1 MFCVNCGKKLEQG
14 DRFCTV
20 CGWPVEQEESG
31 GMEVREDIQPPVE
44 EGTAEG
50 IQPPVSETE
59 GAYQPPASEAEGAY
73 QPPVTGEEG
82 EYQPPVTGGEEAYQP
97 PVSGEETG
105 YQPPSWE
112 SPVENT
118 QVTPQGGYYQAPG
131 QSYGQA
137 YGYNGTPQGNVPG
150 MGYGKPEKKKG
161 VWKKVL
167 LIAAPVLLLAVLIG
181 GFSSFGANF
190 FRKTFSSPEG
200 YFQYVMKKAVRE
212 NARTASN
219 IYNNL
224 VKENLNFTDK
234 SISGA
239 VTLRLEEEGRDFLED
254 IDIVDDA
261 GWLEEV
267 TLETDAS
274 VKDKVISATVA
285 LKLGQDEV
293 LSGNAVVD
301 ANKDRAY
308 VQVPSL
314 SDTYLGAETEDLMY
328 ELSYYLGDMDFFEFW
343 DTLYECC
350 PDKKTVEKLLYK
362 YSCLAISCIDDVEKS
377 KDTVEAGDVSQKCL
391 SLKATINTKTLQ
403 NMLETVLKEMRE
415 DEELKKIMKDLS
427 ALEGMEDLYDDYRD
441 LLDELL
447 DEVEDIDLYEK
458 IILEVYVNGKGELI
472 GFQIEYDEL
481 RILSVKPRDGK
492 KFGLEISYESY
503 ADGVKL
509 EGTGKESGNKASG
522 EFEVKVETYYGSER
536 IRFRLEDVDTE
547 AIEEGNV
554 KGTFILPLKEID
566 DIFGLDNRMLRKYEM
581 VLSADMD
588 ESKQKAELIL
598 MNDKDQV
605 ASILFDFKTGSGKK
619 ADLPKNADVII
630 VEDGDDL
637 EDWLDT
643 IDVDRFIRNLEK
655 TEMPSDMV
663 DEIEDLLDWI
673 L

>member
-1 MFCVNCGKKLEQG
+1 ML
-14 DRFCTV
+14 
-20 CGWPVEQEESG
+20 
-31 GMEVREDIQPPVE
+31 
-44 EGTAEG
+44 
-50 IQPPVSETE
+50 
-59 GAYQPPASEAEGAY
+59 
-73 QPPVTGEEG
+73 
-82 EYQPPVTGGEEAYQP
+82 
-97 PVSGEETG
+97 
-105 YQPPSWE
+105 
-112 SPVENT
+112 
-118 QVTPQGGYYQAPG
+118 
-131 QSYGQA
+131 
-137 YGYNGTPQGNVPG
+137 
-150 MGYGKPEKKKG
+150 
-161 VWKKVL
+161 
-167 LIAAPVLLLAVLIG
+167 
-181 GFSSFGANF
+181 
-190 FRKTFSSPEG
+190 FRS
-200 YFQYVMKKAVRE
+200 
-212 NARTASN
+212 
-219 IYNNL
+219 
-224 VKENLNFTDK
+224 
-234 SISGA
+234 
-239 VTLRLEEEGRDFLED
+239 
-254 IDIVDDA
+254 
-261 GWLEEV
+261 
-267 TLETDAS
+267 
-274 VKDKVISATVA
+274 
-285 LKLGQDEV
+285 
-293 LSGNAVVD
+293 
-301 ANKDRAY
+301 
-308 VQVPSL
+308 
-314 SDTYLGAETEDLMY
+314 
-328 ELSYYLGDMDFFEFW
+328 
-343 DTLYECC
+343 
-350 PDKKTVEKLLYK
+350 EKLLYK

-391 SLKATINTKTLQ
+391 SLRATINTKTLQ